1 MWGNGY
7 SAKTSPPGRNWKTDF
22 QSAFQFLAS
31 PTKITKLTLPIGKV
45 MLELKF
51 KLYPSMVEHHL
62 RVTNLSA
69 KGTIRLESN
78 DYENLYATRR
88 VVNALLENPDY
99 PVLIV
104 KQGNCNFLATFIR
117 F

>member
-1 MWGNGY
+1 
-7 SAKTSPPGRNWKTDF
+7 
-22 QSAFQFLAS
+22 
-31 PTKITKLTLPIGKV
+31 
-45 MLELKF
+45 
-51 KLYPSMVEHHL
+51 MVEHQL

-99 PVLIV
+99 PVMIV
-104 KQGNCNFLATFIR
+104 NQGRFNFLATFIR